1 MLWNKELEKIVT
13 SELKKLSSEI
23 TKLNQEQLLKGLLP
37 SGKNTPL
44 YSPLTIQYKKELS
57 YKEMWGDGIHWS
69 LKESGDLFSKMKVER
84 TLFGG
89 HIYSDSSHV
98 TEIRELLETGGYG
111 LKVTDFFGLTKE
123 NKDYVLN
130 KLSINTIESIKKY
143 LYGMS

>member
-1 MLWNKELEKIVT
+1 MLWSKKLEEIVT

-57 YKEMWGDGIHWS
+57 YKDMWGDGVHWS

-89 HIYSDSSHV
+89 NIYSDSSHV
-98 TEIRELLETGGYG
+98 VELRELLEQGDYG
-111 LKVTDFFGLTKE
+111 LKITDFFGLNEKD
-123 NKDYVLN
+123 KDYILN
-130 KLSINTIESIKKY
+130 KLSINTIEATKKY

>member
-1 MLWNKELEKIVT
+1 MLWSKKLEEIVT

-57 YKEMWGDGIHWS
+57 YKDMWGDGYTWS

-89 HIYSDSSHV
+89 NIYSDSSHV
-98 TEIRELLETGGYG
+98 VELRELLEQGDYG
-111 LKVTDFFGLTKE
+111 LKITDFFGLNEKD
-123 NKDYVLN
+123 KDYILN
-130 KLSINTIESIKKY
+130 KLSINTIEAIKKY

>member
-1 MLWNKELEKIVT
+1 MLWSKKLEEIVT

-44 YSPLTIQYKKELS
+44 YSPLTIQYKKELA
-57 YKEMWGDGIHWS
+57 YKQMWGDGIHWS

-84 TLFGG
+84 TPFGG
-89 HIYSDSSHV
+89 NIYSDSSHV
-98 TEIRELLETGGYG
+98 VELRELLEQGDYG
-111 LKVTDFFGLTKE
+111 LKITDFFGLNEKD
-123 NKDYVLN
+123 KDYILN
-130 KLSINTIESIKKY
+130 KLSINTIEAIKKY